1 MPDSIK
7 FFLQPDPASA
17 TAIRK
22 LVTGALK
29 DIAIDANASRIRASI
44 AKELQ
49 RPFFVNVAPSQKSIR
64 EFDKLLAKRSFKVDF
79 QITNDQLKN
88 AKDII
93 QGTTSAFND
102 MSKAK
107 DAFAAN
113 VRSKF
118 PAIISQV
125 KTLNKELAQSKAL
138 FSSIGVNNKTRNIGN
153 AVGKAIA
160 PQAVAAKSN
169 ALQVQNQTIQ
179 SINQATKATN
189 RLAKATASVAKETD
203 TFTGRIALTTS
214 RLGAY
219 AIASNAI
226 FAVVSGVSQSFKA
239 ILEIDKNLNR
249 LTQILNDNAEAA
261 DNVTNKVLSF
271 AKAYGQSGRAIL
283 NIVDTL
289 AQAGNQ
295 FSGEN
300 SLVKAAEAI
309 AKTNLA
315 ATFGDI
321 ESTTSGVIAILN
333 QFNLSA
339 ADTAR
344 VLDVSNKVAK
354 DFAVE
359 AGDIFKAVRSGG
371 GAFAIAGGNIEQFTA
386 LVGTLRQT
394 TRLSA
399 EQIGTFINALSVR
412 SLRPEVVELIDRITA
427 GGSRNS
433 DGGLKSLTDRLI
445 AFAEA
450 TKGLSDEQ
458 LTPLIEQLVE
468 LRQAKFGIPLIRGL
482 QQGPNNLFAQQLRAA
497 EDSAG
502 SLSQDA
508 IKGLERLDVQIGT
521 IGAKFDELFKKIGQD
536 PAFRR
541 LVGEVVTLTKA
552 FAGLIE
558 TVGPFLPFLLKL
570 GTLKLLS
577 SVGGKFLGGLPA
589 APGRRAGQNRSVS
602 SIVSSN
608 GSALNGAGRTTL
620 FRSVN
625 SSQANFVPFANSGR
639 IKTNYLSGNYTDEG
653 IRKATGFQGN
663 TLGPLIQSGMIIKSG
678 NSYQINPSFF
688 KTGKGRPPG
697 NYTDE
702 GIRKTFNI
710 PNGVSLAA
718 LSKTGVLKQQNGQFS
733 VNSPQSFISNR
744 NFNRPVGRGPTDINN
759 IIGARIGPTIG
770 GQSGSLSILPP
781 GARRELELLR
791 KTLADLKKQF
801 SNSGG
806 GSLGGNLANRIEE
819 IKGRISSLSSQA
831 SRGLIPNAIGRP
843 ARPAINRGPGIA
855 STRVQENLLLPGA
868 QGGRGGPGGIVRARD
883 TFPFAN
889 IPLNLATNNRFES
902 PDDPVR
908 GSAGLLST
916 ATAAR
921 IAGVSPSGGPLNKP
935 SRFGLSR
942 GTSFQRSRVR
952 LNRIIRDIRANG
964 GNLGVGALALAA
976 DNASRNISDN
986 ESILTGGQ
994 LNLGAVDD
1002 IQRRNRN
1009 RDIGRGALTGAASG
1023 AILGASFGGPIGG
1036 AVGAAGGAIVGGVT
1050 ARNSA
1055 RTRESRELLNAAGLA
1070 DTPEGRAAALNK
1082 FGQTLGQGSALD
1094 SFINATT
1101 NPQSGRFTERL
1112 KSTITPFGIIEQIGQ
1127 GAKDIRNTF
1136 FPSASNGELNEALR
1150 SPEGEALQQ
1159 KILKD
1164 IENSAKNT
1172 DPTKGNVLGQIRE
1185 NFIDAGVKAGGG
1197 DIVQQEKNRNR
1208 LTQIFSETV
1217 RGFGLE
1223 NISKIVNTTA
1233 NETKKLGES
1242 SKEASKQ
1249 VQELFRQAGKSVLE
1263 FFNNFDQSTRKINE
1277 DTLSRSLSSNI
1288 RGQSLGNLFGSAQ
1301 GFNLPQQFGE
1311 ALLSNLQTV
1320 INDNG
1325 GNTRQ
1330 NILQQGIRPLVGAGV
1345 VSGAEGEVLA
1355 DLGAIQ
1361 GGLTRLNTQIISA
1374 VAGDTFGT
1382 GSLSEAVDQ
1391 QFGSFAQK
1399 LIESQ
1404 GVEVR
1409 TEEGRNLQKEITQAL
1424 IQAAQAEG
1432 GLEKFNKDRAGFV
1445 REILGNLGIDE
1456 RVSGRTQA
1464 ALAALNQK
1472 IEESR
1477 QAFETLINAQQR
1489 VADFQSKVTQ
1499 SRLTNLNLRSQF
1511 GLASNNDRI
1520 AGIRGIINADPNLR
1534 NANSNITAAGRNLVS
1549 AQNDASLNGS
1559 RGPLAQAEAI
1569 NRLNQAQNDY
1579 NKALSDGQTAIN
1591 IFAEAA
1597 QSASEELDKI
1607 NQARA
1612 GIARTDLST
1621 RSQQAFNAK
1630 RFDSLT
1636 GQNSAFGQELN
1647 KLGVNSV
1654 ADFNKLSKADRDRL
1668 IQIAQSSGL
1677 TNNPEI
1683 SNGLELGGFGIA
1695 RSSGSRRSL
1704 NTTRDIL
1711 DQAVG
1716 AGALGINGFEG
1727 VNEEAAN
1734 YAQIQADY
1742 LRLVSENSSA
1752 QLTSLNNI
1760 NDSILA
1766 IGKSLLVNNPQARAQ
1781 IEALQ
1786 QQQRAAAAAAG
1797 VNGNGGGGGGGGGN
1811 GNGGRGNNPATGS
1824 NGNAEIARSLDGIAT
1839 RLEGLVNNGNIKDTV
1854 VQLAEVVKGLEQKG
1868 IKLSIDGQVVV
1879 NGLEKAGRD
1888 VAIQQAV
1895 VMILENFTK
1904 QLDKSNPAEAA
1915 LAEKFNTA
1923 MRQIGQGGKVA
1934 SAGGVRTQSVIT
1946 ESTA

>member
-93 QGTTSAFND
+93 QGTTTAFND

-113 VRSKF
+113 VKSKF
-118 PAIISQV
+118 PAIIAQV

-153 AVGKAIA
+153 AVGKAVA
-160 PQAVAAKSN
+160 PQAAVAKSN
-169 ALQVQNQTIQ
+169 ALQIQNQTLQ

-203 TFTGRIALTTS
+203 TFSGRIALTTS

-226 FAVVSGVSQSFKA
+226 FAVVSGVGQSFKA

-249 LTQILNDNAEAA
+249 LTQILNDNAQAA

-344 VLDVSNKVAK
+344 ILDVSNKVAK

-508 IKGLERLDVQIGT
+508 IKGLERLDVQIGS
-521 IGAKFDELFKKIGQD
+521 IGAKFDELFKKVGQD

-541 LVGEVVTLTKA
+541 LVGEVVTLTTA
-552 FAGLIE
+552 FADLIE
-558 TVGPFLPFLLKL
+558 TVSPFLPFLLKL

-589 APGRRAGQNRSVS
+589 APGRRAGQSGSIRRPIIPPNNPPNNPPS
-602 SIVSSN
+602 S
-608 GSALNGAGRTTL
+608 GGAGRL
-620 FRSVN
+620 FRSA
-625 SSQANFVPFANSGR
+625 SSSASASQSSFVPFANSG
-639 IKTNYLSGNYTDEG
+639 
-653 IRKATGFQGN
+653 
-663 TLGPLIQSGMIIKSG
+663 
-678 NSYQINPSFF
+678 
-688 KTGKGRPPG
+688 
-697 NYTDE
+697 
-702 GIRKTFNI
+702 
-710 PNGVSLAA
+710 
-718 LSKTGVLKQQNGQFS
+718 
-733 VNSPQSFISNR
+733 R

-759 IIGARIGPTIG
+759 IIGARVGSTI
-770 GQSGSLSILPP
+770 SGSSGFVLNSRISTEN
-781 GARRELELLR
+781 ARRDANILARQKEIAKIKKEINRTEKESSVIAKNLNRPLLDQRSQLVKERSELTKRFNAAGTISDQGNIR
-791 KTLADLKKQF
+791 KQIVAKDIAINKLNEAIERNKGKVTQQTTERLSQLNKQI
-801 SNSGG
+801 SYLNRSI
-806 GSLGGNLANRIEE
+806 SALQANTA
-819 IKGRISSLSSQA
+819 KT
-831 SRGLIPNAIGRP
+831 LIPNAIGRP
-843 ARPAINRGPGIA
+843 ARPAINRGAGIA
-855 STRVQENLLLPGA
+855 GTRIQENLLLPGA
-868 QGGRGGPGGIVRARD
+868 LGGRGGPGGIVRPRD

-889 IPLNLATNNRFES
+889 IPLPLSQGSFFPS
-902 PDDPVR
+902 DDPAR
-908 GSAGLLST
+908 GSFAAPSV
-916 ATAAR
+916 ATALKA
-921 IAGVSPSGGPLNKP
+921 AGINAASAGSAS
-935 SRFGLSR
+935 SRRSGLSR

-952 LNRIIRDIRANG
+952 LNRIIREIRANG

-1009 RDIGRGALTGAASG
+1009 RDVGRGLLTGAASG

-1036 AVGAAGGAIVGGVT
+1036 AIGAVGGAVVGGVS
-1050 ARNSA
+1050 ANSSA
-1055 RTRESRELLNAAGLA
+1055 RTRASRELLNAAGLA
-1070 DTPEGRAAALNK
+1070 DSQEGRIAALNK
-1082 FGQTLGQGSALD
+1082 FGATLGGGSLLD
-1094 SFINATT
+1094 RFINATT

-1112 KSTITPFGIIEQIGQ
+1112 KSTVTPFGILEQTGQ
-1127 GAKDIRNTF
+1127 GLKDVRDTF
-1136 FPSASNGELNEALR
+1136 FASSSNDALVQALR

-1164 IENSAKNT
+1164 IEKSAKDI

-1185 NFIDAGVKAGGG
+1185 NFINKGVESGG
-1197 DIVQQEKNRNR
+1197 DRTQ
-1208 LTQIFSETV
+1208 LTQIFSEIT

-1223 NISKIVNTTA
+1223 NLTKVVNEAA
-1233 NETKKLGES
+1233 NAQKKLT
-1242 SKEASKQ
+1242 EANKQ
-1249 VQELFRQAGKSVLE
+1249 VEQILRQTGKGILE

-1277 DTLSRSLSSNI
+1277 DTLNRGLASNI

-1301 GFNLPQQFGE
+1301 GFSLPQQFGE

-1330 NILQQGIRPLVGAGV
+1330 NILQQGIRPLVGSGV

-1361 GGLTRLNTQIISA
+1361 GGLTRLNTQVIQSL
-1374 VAGDTFGT
+1374 AGDTFGT
-1382 GSLSEAVDQ
+1382 GSLSEAIDQ

-1432 GLEKFNKDRAGFV
+1432 GLQRFNQDRAGFV

-1456 RVSGRTQA
+1456 RISARTQA
-1464 ALAALNQK
+1464 ALASLNQK

-1499 SRLTNLNLRSQF
+1499 SRLTNLNLRGQF

-1534 NANSNITAAGRNLVS
+1534 NANGNIAAAGRNLVS
-1549 AQNDASLNGS
+1549 AQNDVALNGS

-1579 NKALSDGQTAIN
+1579 NKALTDGQAAIS

-1597 QSASEELDKI
+1597 QAASEELDKI
-1607 NQARA
+1607 NQARSN
-1612 GIARTDLST
+1612 IARTDLST

-1668 IQIAQSSGL
+1668 IQVAQSSGL

-1683 SNGLELGGFGIA
+1683 SSGFDLGGFGVA

-1711 DQAVG
+1711 DQTIG

-1727 VNEEAAN
+1727 VNEDAAN

-1760 NDSILA
+1760 NDSILS
-1766 IGKSLLVNNPQARAQ
+1766 IGKGLLGNNPQARAQ

-1797 VNGNGGGGGGGGGN
+1797 VGGAPRSATGTGGGTGGGGGGGN
-1811 GNGGRGNNPATGS
+1811 GNGGS
-1824 NGNAEIARSLDGIAT
+1824 GNAEIARSLDGIAT

-1888 VAIQQAV
+1888 VAIQQTV

-1923 MRQIGQGGKVA
+1923 MRQISQGGQVA